1 MKIEGRVWRFGNDI
15 DTDLIIPARYL
26 VTTDAEELGLHCLEG
41 LKRGFPS
48 EVKSGDIIV
57 GGKNFGSGS
66 SREHAPLAIKGSGVA
81 AVIASSFARIFYRN
95 SINIG
100 LPIIEIDSVS
110 RFKDRDLIEID
121 FLGGSIDNL
130 TTGEELSFQSYP
142 QFLQRIIQAGGLMRW
157 AKKL

>member
-1 MKIEGRVWRFGNDI
+1 MKIKGRVWRFGNDI

-26 VTTDAEELGLHCLEG
+26 VTTDAKELGLNCLG
-41 LKRGFPS
+41 GIKKGFPS

-66 SREHAPLAIKGSGVA
+66 SREHAPLAIKGAGVA

-100 LPIIEIDSVS
+100 LPIIEIDSVN
-110 RFKDRDLIEID
+110 RFKDKDLIEID
-121 FLGGSIDNL
+121 FLGGSISNL
-130 TTGEELSFQSYP
+130 TTREDLSFQSYP
-142 QFLQRIIQAGGLMRW
+142 EFLQRIIKAGGLMRW
-157 AKKL
+157 AEKI